1 VEKEGLVPDE
11 SHAVGGFD
19 EVAEGLPLF
28 IPNIVMEAHKAV
40 SYGQERHVTDVQDE
54 LQKLV
59 SDIRSGRL
67 GSLKP

>member
-1 VEKEGLVPDE
+1 
-11 SHAVGGFD
+11 
-19 EVAEGLPLF
+19 
-28 IPNIVMEAHKAV
+28 MEAHKAV